1 MSSRP
6 LDRLAAWWAWA
17 HGTIADPPEVERSN
31 KLLVL
36 IGVGF
41 AAMAFVHLN
50 MDHVRAPLQRG
61 FWRGGAFLGGSM
73 AVVVL
78 WFLWEKRRDALSLLG
93 GVLGTALVAA
103 PTWAKMSDTVALKAN
118 PVLWLGLGWVGI
130 AVLYGAGRRAGV
142 RWADF
147 GLSVGD
153 WRWWV
158 PRAIAI
164 AIVIVVGTVGAML
177 LFPEL
182 QQFYPWQRIARTDPA
197 MFREVQIA
205 VFLDFLGWEYMHRG
219 LLLFALARR
228 GDARHAI
235 WTQAFIFFLL
245 HQGKPTV
252 ELMLSL
258 PGGVI
263 AGYFAYR
270 ARSFMPLWILHAI
283 QLGTTN
289 QVATM
294 LRGGF

>member
-1 MSSRP
+1 MTK
-6 LDRLAAWWAWA
+6 LAHRLSTGWAWA
-17 HGTIADPPEVERSN
+17 HGAIEDPPELERSN

-41 AAMAFVHLN
+41 ALMAFLHLN
-50 MDHVRAPLQRG
+50 MDHGRAPLQRG

-73 AVVVL
+73 AVVVV
-78 WFLWEKRRDALSLLG
+78 WFLWEKRRDSLSLLG
-93 GVLGTALVAA
+93 GLLGTVLVAA
-103 PTWAKMSDTVALKAN
+103 PSMVKLSQTMSLKAN
-118 PVLWLGLGWVGI
+118 PVLWLGLGWAGV
-130 AVLYGAGRRAGV
+130 AVLYAVGRRLEVG
-142 RWADF
+142 WADF
-147 GLSVGD
+147 GLCVGD

-158 PRAIAI
+158 PRAAIIA
-164 AIVIVVGTVGAML
+164 VLLVVGIVVAMV

-182 QQFYPWQRIARTDPA
+182 RHYYPWQRIARTDPT
-197 MFREVQIA
+197 MFRDVQIA
-205 VFLDFLGWEYMHRG
+205 VCLDFLGWEFLHRG

-228 GDARHAI
+228 GDVRHAI

-258 PGGVI
+258 PGGVL

-270 ARSFMPLWILHAI
+270 ARSFLPLWILHAI
-283 QLGTTN
+283 QLCATN

-294 LRGGF
+294 MRGGF

>member
-1 MSSRP
+1 MSRLS
-6 LDRLAAWWAWA
+6 DRLTALWAWA
-17 HGTIADPPEVERSN
+17 HGAIEDPPERERSN
-31 KLLVL
+31 TLLVL
-36 IGVGF
+36 IGVAF
-41 AAMAFVHLN
+41 ALMAFIHLN
-50 MDHVRAPLQRG
+50 MDHGRAPLQRG

-73 AVVVL
+73 AAVVV
-78 WFLWEKRRDALSLLG
+78 WVLWEKRSDALSLLG
-93 GVLGTALVAA
+93 GVLGTGMVAVPTLVKLL
-103 PTWAKMSDTVALKAN
+103 PGVSLKAD
-118 PVLWLGLGWVGI
+118 PVLWLGLGWAGI
-130 AVLYGAGRRAGV
+130 AVLFAVGRRLNV
-142 RWADF
+142 QWADF
-147 GLSVGD
+147 GLCVGD

-158 PRAIAI
+158 PRSIFIAVLLVLGI
-164 AIVIVVGTVGAML
+164 GVAMV

-182 QQFYPWQRIARTDPA
+182 PQYYPWQRIARTDTIL
-197 MFREVQIA
+197 FRDVQIA
-205 VFLDFLGWEYMHRG
+205 VFIDFLGWEYMHRG

-270 ARSFMPLWILHAI
+270 SRSFMPLWFLHAI
-283 QLGTTN
+283 QLCATN

-294 LRGGF
+294 MRGGI